1 MQEPSIIALDG
12 SLQLIKRWLLSL
24 LAFMNLLLNNLKS
37 IAEDVSKRW
46 VAYRF
51 SYAKRHNEAESGRW
65 VSFMTFWNSEKLS
78 NFKAHKL
85 SWTVS
90 ELCTRILRVTSSC
103 PPIANIHK
111 WTLWKNHP
119 SAGFSSK
126 MKHNKKKHT
135 HTQAR
140 RQWKL
145 EIPSYNIQL

>member
-1 MQEPSIIALDG
+1 MCFFTVSMLNARAFNY
-12 SLQLIKRWLLSL
+12 SSRWFFTAHKRWLLSL

-51 SYAKRHNEAESGRW
+51 SYAKRHNEAEGGRW
-65 VSFMTFWNSEKLS
+65 VSLMTFWNSEKLS

-90 ELCTRILRVTSSC
+90 ELSTRILRVTSSC

-111 WTLWKNHP
+111 WTLWKNHT

-126 MKHNKKKHT
+126 MKHNKKKTHT
-135 HTQAR
+135 HKQED
-140 RQWKL
+140 KG
-145 EIPSYNIQL
+145 N